1 MYLDISGMIMFQK
14 NLRKEFARAFSK
26 ATLIVMLPLT
36 MAAFPAAAQETAP
49 EPAPAAEQSKFVAPP
64 AQSIS
69 PAQAE
74 AQKQETQEPAQDTVN
89 AATSANDEVFLKEG
103 ETVSVLPQEE
113 SNIDTLEKRY
123 PFLKE
128 VLTDVRSYNEE
139 FQDNPTKVMIST
151 VRDTASKTDIVFVS
165 VQGPMTCGA
174 SQCQM
179 NIFVNNGEGY
189 KQAAAGPAPLPIQVV
204 KDKGEISLYFC
215 SSESGRA
222 QWVIKGNELQHVGIV
237 TQPQSGPA
245 CPPPSEVPAGP

>member
-1 MYLDISGMIMFQK
+1 MYLDISGMMMFQK
-14 NLRKEFARAFSK
+14 NLRKEFSRAFSK

-36 MAAFPAAAQETAP
+36 MAAFPAAAQETSPAAAP
-49 EPAPAAEQSKFVAPP
+49 VAAEQTQPAAEQGAAP
-64 AQSIS
+64 
-69 PAQAE
+69 
-74 AQKQETQEPAQDTVN
+74 QDT
-89 AATSANDEVFLKEG
+89 ASATANSSDEILLKEG
-103 ETVSVLPQEE
+103 DTVTVLPQQE
-113 SNIDTLEKRY
+113 SSIDSLEKRY

-139 FQDNPTKVMIST
+139 FQDNPTKVMVTT
-151 VRDTASKTDIVFVS
+151 VRDTADKVDLVFVS

-189 KQAAAGPAPLPIQVV
+189 KQAAAGPSPLPIQVT

-222 QWVIKGNELQHVGIV
+222 QWVLKGGELQHVGIV

-245 CPPPSEVPAGP
+245 CPSPQEFDGPQ